1 MKLPLNKKVYGI
13 AAAILT
19 LAIPYIIMLSD
30 SHVEA
35 SQSICPFK
43 MLTGFPCPGCGIT
56 KSVIFLYKGE
66 LLKSL
71 TYHLFGPA
79 LVLFCVGLI
88 IVWTVELITRR
99 EYLAVL
105 WRSKAFTYSV
115 AGSLGAYHL
124 VRLIIFVYSNSI
136 TDILRESIWK

>member
-13 AAAILT
+13 AAALLT

-79 LVLFCVGLI
+79 LVLFCAGLAI
-88 IVWTVELITRR
+88 IWTVELITRR

-105 WRSKAFTYSV
+105 WRSKVFTYSV

-136 TDILRESIWK
+136 ADILKESIWR